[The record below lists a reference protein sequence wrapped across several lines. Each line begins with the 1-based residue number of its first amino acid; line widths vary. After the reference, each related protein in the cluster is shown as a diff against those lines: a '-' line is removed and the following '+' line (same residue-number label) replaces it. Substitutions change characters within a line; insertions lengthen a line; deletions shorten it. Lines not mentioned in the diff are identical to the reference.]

1 MNDGTLVLAY
11 HGCDVTLRDKLVSGR
26 AVLKPSSNSYDW
38 LGNGSYFFEGDA
50 ERALLFA
57 EASNAHPDM
66 RYTRE
71 PIATPAVV
79 GAVLDVSRW
88 LDMTTQEGIS
98 HYRSGYQSL
107 TAAYEKSGKEM
118 PENRA
123 ASEEDSDV
131 ILRELDREVF
141 NMVHAQREIQQ
152 KKWLEAQARGEP
164 TDLLPTPPFQ
174 AVRAAFSQGKPV
186 ARSSAFSAHSHVQ
199 IALRDSS
206 CIKGWFLPRGQTL
219 LSAEQLQMAE
229 EALTQAKTA
238 QTAKK
243 RRVRPTRR

>member
-11 HGCDVTLRDKLVSGR
+11 HGCDATLRDHLVSGR
-26 AVLKPSSNSYDW
+26 VALKPSSNSYDW
-38 LGNGSYFFEGDA
+38 LGDGSYFFEGDA

-57 EASNAHPDM
+57 KASNAHPEKQ
-66 RYTRE
+66 YTRA

-88 LDMTTQEGIS
+88 LDMTTQEGIN
-98 HYRSGYQSL
+98 HFLSGYQSL
-107 TAAYEKSGKEM
+107 NAAYEKNGKEI

-123 ASEEDSDV
+123 ASEDDSDV

-141 NMVHAQREIQQ
+141 NMIHAQRDIQQ
-152 KKWLEAQARGEP
+152 KRWLEAQFSGKP

-206 CIKGWFLPRGQTL
+206 CIKGWFLPRGQIL
-219 LSAEQLQMAE
+219 LSAEDLRIAE
-229 EALTQAKTA
+229 VALAQAKLA
-238 QTAKK
+238 RTAKK
-243 RRVRPTRR
+243 QRVSTTRR